1 MLELNIQLFGGRGAS
16 SSKGKIQKT
25 SKKAVAKAKEPEEE
39 SYYDNENV
47 ADYGSWWQDNVDN
60 LVDRFEEKYK
70 KPPVSKSGATHSKWD
85 SFTYSEWEKEN
96 KKRK

>member
-1 MLELNIQLFGGRGAS
+1 MIKLDIQLFGGRGAS
-16 SSKGKIQKT
+16 SSKGKIQET
-25 SKKAVAKAKEPEEE
+25 SKKAVAKAPEEE

-47 ADYGSWWQDNVDN
+47 TDYGSWWQDNVDN

-70 KPPVSKSGATHSKWD
+70 KPPVSNSGATHPKWD
-85 SFTYSEWEKEN
+85 GFTMSEWKKEN